1 MVDDIFFGC
10 IRNLLMIA
18 LLNGLIIDD
27 VCGLTFVQKF
37 FNMSSFFPACFPLL
51 LSFSLSRILQ

>member
-37 FNMSSFFPACFPLL
+37 FNMSSFFPVCFPLL
-51 LSFSLSRILQ
+51 LSFSLSRI